1 MSVHM
6 IDSKIFG
13 SNWGSDEMHSIFDEV
28 PRTQA
33 WLEII
38 SALAEAQAEVDI
50 IPHEAVGE
58 IKRVCD
64 INKLDMDLLRKRYN
78 QSGHSMYGLIQE
90 LKKMCKGTAG
100 EWIYYGATV
109 QDITDTWTS
118 ISLLKVWGIVFRE

>member
-6 IDSKIFG
+6 IDSKLFG

-78 QSGHSMYGLIQE
+78 QSGHTM
-90 LKKMCKGTAG
+90 
-100 EWIYYGATV
+100 
-109 QDITDTWTS
+109 
-118 ISLLKVWGIVFRE
+118 